1 MKILFLAPSYYPQ
14 IGGVERHIRELSRL
28 LVADGHTVTVLVEKQ
43 QASDSGCE
51 CEQGIR
57 VIRWPK
63 QTRRFLKVI
72 GRRFALF
79 RYTKELLSADIIHVH
94 DHGVLMALG
103 LSTVLL
109 LRLLGKRVWI
119 TFHGWEGFCPPR
131 RGDIIRRKLAERTT
145 NGNICIGHFIEK
157 WYGTKAGR
165 ISYGGVSVNKESVDK
180 SPIVLFLGRLAEDS
194 GIRQY
199 LEAWRMLEASYPEM
213 TLRICGD
220 GPLRQELERYCAEHN
235 LRRVA
240 FMGAVTAPDKQLAI
254 AQVAFVTGYLG
265 ILEAFAARTSVLAVY
280 TNELKRDYLAMIPGS
295 ESMLLIAGN
304 QAEIANLFPRAV
316 TAGSQLDHA
325 FCFADTHSW
334 QAVKNDYYELWQ
346 SK

>member
-14 IGGVERHIRELSRL
+14 IGGVEQHIRELSRL

-43 QASDSGCE
+43 KPSEPDCE
-51 CEQGIR
+51 FEEGIR

-79 RYTKELLSADIIHVH
+79 RRIWELLSADLIHAH
-94 DHGVLMALG
+94 DHSVLMALG

-131 RGDIIRRKLAERTT
+131 DGDVLRRKLAEFVT

-157 WYGTKAGR
+157 WYGTRAGR
-165 ISYGGVSVNKESVDK
+165 ISYGGVNVNREPVTKK
-180 SPIVLFLGRLAEDS
+180 PTILFLGRLAEDS

-199 LEAWRMLEASYPEM
+199 LEAWRMLEAGYPEL
-213 TLRICGD
+213 TFRICGD
-220 GPLRQELERYCAEHN
+220 GPLREELERYCVEHG
-235 LRRVA
+235 LHHVA
-240 FMGAVTAPDKQLAI
+240 FAGAVTDPEKQLAI
-254 AQVAFVTGYLG
+254 AQVAFVTGYLSM
-265 ILEAFAARTSVLAVY
+265 LEAFAARTAVLAVY
-280 TNELKRDYLAMIPGS
+280 TNELKRDYLSMIPGA
-295 ESMLLIAGN
+295 ESILLTADSS
-304 QAEIANLFPRAV
+304 AEIVRLFPRALA
-316 TAGSQLDHA
+316 AGSQLDRA
-325 FCFADTHSW
+325 SSFADKHSW
-334 QAVKNDYYELWQ
+334 EAVKNDYYELWQ
-346 SK
+346 VK